1 MKISTIGDF
10 RAALKEGPFAWP
22 GGYPLFFIC
31 NDGAA
36 LSYDYAKEN
45 TELIEGAITDKDNA
59 GGWLVSFTVKEENE
73 SNPLIRNGNG
83 STPRTSPRLL
93 SERRGF

>member
-1 MKISTIGDF
+1 MKISTIGEF

-59 GGWLVSFTVKEENE
+59 GGWLVIACEVNWEDSDLYCEGGKRIE
-73 SNPLIRNGNG
+73 SAY
-83 STPRTSPRLL
+83 
-93 SERRGF
+93 SER